1 MSNTSKSFVNGN
13 AFSRVVGLR
22 TSDKKTVA
30 SYCAICSQICLV
42 RGSVT
47 LQYKSQRRTSFLWT
61 RMPFDSAWLP
71 CLW

>member
-1 MSNTSKSFVNGN
+1 MSNVSKSFVNGN
-13 AFSRVVGLR
+13 AFARVVGLR

-30 SYCAICSQICLV
+30 NYCAICSRICLV
-42 RGSVT
+42 RGNVT
-47 LQYKSQRRTSFLWT
+47 LQYKSQSRASFLWT